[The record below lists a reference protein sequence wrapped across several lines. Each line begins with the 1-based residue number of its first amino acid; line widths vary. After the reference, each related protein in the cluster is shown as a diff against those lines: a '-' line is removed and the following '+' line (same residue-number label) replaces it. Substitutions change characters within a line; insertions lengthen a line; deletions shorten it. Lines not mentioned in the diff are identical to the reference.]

1 MTNIFRNT
9 KPIIGIIAI
18 IIIVIILVL
27 VLIPSSED
35 DIDEQKVYSGPG
47 PKINLQAIT
56 TGNTFFIPELGH
68 TAVYG
73 IYANNIKAG
82 EITFTTEKEEIFQ
95 KIECYKIIGSGSMS
109 YTSMDPSYEF
119 YIYISKS
126 NNTLVYSEYVYHYNG
141 EAVDINMTMSFDEET
156 GEITVKMI
164 DQETVLKNP
173 EAYWEFLE
181 LFNNLY
187 VGLEKELT
195 FTTFINGNETETYI
209 KITVPKK
216 EDVIVPA
223 GLFEDCYRIQMEKN
237 ESGSKSITI
246 IWINDSGV
254 TPKCEVSMSMES
266 SILVSVVSDQLID
279 YF

>member
-27 VLIPSSED
+27 VLISSSED
-35 DIDEQKVYSGPG
+35 DIDEVKVYSGPG

-56 TGNTFFIPELGH
+56 TGNTIFIPELGH

-73 IYANNIKAG
+73 IYTNNIKAG

-95 KIECYKIIGSGSMS
+95 KIECYKIIGSGS
-109 YTSMDPSYEF
+109 YTSMDSSYEF
-119 YIYISKS
+119 YIYISKC
-126 NNTLVYSEYVYHYNG
+126 NNTLVYSEYIYHYNEG
-141 EAVDINMTMSFDEET
+141 AELNINITINVDEQT
-156 GEITVKMI
+156 GEITMKMM
-164 DQETVLKNP
+164 DQETVLRNP
-173 EAYWEFLE
+173 EAYWEFSE
-181 LFNNLY
+181 LLNNLY
-187 VGLEKELT
+187 IGLEKELT
-195 FTTFINGNETETYI
+195 FTAFINGNETETYI

-223 GLFEDCYRIQMEKN
+223 GLFEDCYRIQVEKN

-246 IWINDSGV
+246 IWINDDGV
-254 TPKCEVSMSMES
+254 TPKCEVATSMES
-266 SILVSVVSDQLID
+266 PILVSDQLID